1 MLAIH
6 AKGGLEATL
15 ERVFR
20 ASGQDIHS
28 LRFEW
33 ISQAAGIKYEYV
45 DRKLKATILMPA
57 IEDTAEVSMGVYNH
71 WLGFMLHELGHAWY
85 TNNKAWDDAVEQ
97 TKDKFLHGLINGLE
111 DPRIEQAVINQGNN
125 NASNLFQNLI
135 NSMTD
140 KQPVEPDD
148 FDNIPYILCIEGRRL
163 NGYRISHPPL
173 LPTSPWRDLL
183 TDALKKAHSAKAT
196 VQIVNIATDLYDK
209 LKEAKQSGQQA
220 QQQAEVKQ
228 GSGQS
233 EEEGG
238 QGKKQKALGKPT
250 IEVEPNAFIQG
261 QAQKVGLQTKQR
273 PLLVERIV
281 QKIEFY

>member
-1 MLAIH
+1 
-6 AKGGLEATL
+6 
-15 ERVFR
+15 
-20 ASGQDIHS
+20 
-28 LRFEW
+28 
-33 ISQAAGIKYEYV
+33 
-45 DRKLKATILMPA
+45 
-57 IEDTAEVSMGVYNH
+57 
-71 WLGFMLHELGHAWY
+71 
-85 TNNKAWDDAVEQ
+85 
-97 TKDKFLHGLINGLE
+97 
-111 DPRIEQAVINQGNN
+111 
-125 NASNLFQNLI
+125 
-135 NSMTD
+135 MTD

-183 TDALKKAHSAKAT
+183 TDALKKGHSAKST
-196 VQIVNIATDLYDK
+196 FQIVNIATDLYDK

-220 QQQAEVKQ
+220 QQQAEAKQ

-233 EEEGG
+233 GEEGG